1 MLNFKNPITTF
12 TETTTNASVYF
23 YSINEGAY
31 TYEYAPSYENIVAYF
46 LVANLVA
53 GLLCWLPTALAPVK
67 PVLDKNS
74 AYECGF
80 EPFFTTND
88 THEIHF
94 VIISVLFVIF
104 DLEIVLLTPPSMS
117 PTSDG
122 YDSYLTTLTFAA
134 ILIAGLVYEWFT
146 GVLNWP
152 VFVWTTEA
160 EPVSGHGR
168 DGE

>member
-1 MLNFKNPITTF
+1 MIALNNLITNLAVNLNNTSGYV
-12 TETTTNASVYF
+12 ASVF
-23 YSINEGAY
+23 EGGY
-31 TYEYAPSYENIVAYF
+31 TYQYTPNYGVIVVYF
-46 LVANLVA
+46 AVSCLVA
-53 GLLCWLPTALAPVK
+53 GGLCWLPIALAPVK
-67 PVLDKNS
+67 SVLDKNS

-104 DLEIVLLTPPSMS
+104 DLEIVLLAPATVA

-122 YDSYLTTLTFAA
+122 FSSYGATLAFTLL
-134 ILIAGLVYEWFT
+134 LIAGLVYEWFT

-152 VFVWTTEA
+152 VFIWTVEASTHTENLA
-160 EPVSGHGR
+160 
-168 DGE
+168 